1 MTLGLRNS
9 VGQLVTTLRA
19 QAALR
24 RKTIWVLLCLGAL
37 VPMVHM
43 SCLVRQ
49 YSVEVPSRDDW
60 EMAPLIVKAHSG
72 QLTFA
77 DLYAQQEEARYFLPK
92 LIFILSAA
100 GGHWDVRDQVLISIV
115 ASWLTAAGVF
125 FLLYRS
131 GLNLAAIA
139 ICFWLMV
146 LCLFSPAQFELW
158 IFASGF
164 PCFLPALF
172 LVAALVTLETG
183 LSTLWKF
190 VICAVL
196 AFASSFT
203 LAHGLLAWGLTFPV
217 LLLVRP
223 VARWKSW
230 LFWWLVCCALCAVAY
245 FWDYQRPAY
254 HPEFAPAASPIDYTL
269 FILEYLGGGLAYS
282 LKDRPALAA
291 TIFGVLQLALFL
303 AALFYTARRMG
314 DRRFLATVMPWF
326 VLGLSALA
334 SAVLAALGRVKYG
347 ADYALASRYV
357 TFSIW
362 LTIALIALVAII
374 GRELIR
380 ARSSFWPRAALMAA
394 SAILILSFLLPFR
407 VAAANTR
414 SFLRSW
420 SQKDRLARGAV
431 LFSPVIDTGELIK
444 KTSYPGDTTQVMQH
458 IAALDRLQLLR
469 PPLLRTNRLSG
480 LPHAVADGKEA
491 IGGVDA
497 VTPVDGERLRATGW
511 AALLARGRPADC
523 VAVAYQTPSDPDP
536 IIFAI
541 SDVFEMRPAVV
552 KRFRSMELLWSGW
565 AVTFPQ
571 SAVPPGAKLSFWAV
585 DADQPKLSQLP
596 DDSSLKQ
603 R

>member
-1 MTLGLRNS
+1 
-9 VGQLVTTLRA
+9 
-19 QAALR
+19 
-24 RKTIWVLLCLGAL
+24 
-37 VPMVHM
+37 MVQM
-43 SCLVRQ
+43 SYLVRQ

-77 DLYAQQEEARYFLPK
+77 DLYAQQDEARTFLPK
-92 LIFILSAA
+92 SIFILSAA
-100 GGHWDVRDQVLISIV
+100 GGHWDVRNQMLLSVI
-115 ASWLTAAGVF
+115 AAWLTAAGVF
-125 FLLYRS
+125 FLLYRA
-131 GLNLAAIA
+131 GLNIAAIA
-139 ICFWLMV
+139 ISFWLSV
-146 LCLFSPAQFELW
+146 LCIFSPAQFELW

-164 PCFLPALF
+164 PSFLPALF
-172 LVAALVTLETG
+172 LVAALVTIETG
-183 LSTLWKF
+183 FSTIWKF
-190 VICAVL
+190 LICAVL
-196 AFASSFT
+196 AVASSFT

-217 LLLVRP
+217 LLLTRP

-230 LFWWLVCCALCAVAY
+230 LLGWLVCAALCAIAY
-245 FWDYQRPAY
+245 FWDYQKPAY
-254 HPEFAPAASPIDYTL
+254 HPAFAPATSPVDYAL

-282 LKDRPALAA
+282 LKDRPAVAA
-291 TIFGVLQLALFL
+291 TIFGALQFALFL
-303 AALFYTARRMG
+303 AALLYCVRRIR
-314 DRRFLATVMPWF
+314 DREFLAKVAPWF
-326 VLGLSALA
+326 VLALHALA
-334 SAVLAALGRVKYG
+334 GAVLAALGRVKYG

-374 GRELIR
+374 NRELIR
-380 ARSSFWPRAALMAA
+380 TRRSIWPRALLLAA
-394 SAILILSFLLPFR
+394 CSILIISFLLPYR

-414 SFLRSW
+414 FFLRSW
-420 SQKDRLARGAV
+420 SQKDRLARAAV
-431 LFSPVIDTGELIK
+431 LFSSAIDTGEVIK
-444 KTSYPGDTTQVMQH
+444 KTAYPDDTQVVQRA
-458 IAALDRLQLLR
+458 AALDRLQLLR

-480 LPHAVADGKEA
+480 VPHVVADGKEA

-536 IIFAI
+536 VIFAI
-541 SDVFEMRPAVV
+541 SDAFEMRPAVV

-571 SAVPPGAKLSFWAV
+571 SALPPGAKLSFWAV
-585 DADQPKLSQLP
+585 DADQPKLYELP

>member
-1 MTLGLRNS
+1 M
-9 VGQLVTTLRA
+9 
-19 QAALR
+19 
-24 RKTIWVLLCLGAL
+24 WVLISVAAL

-43 SCLVRQ
+43 TSLVRQ
-49 YSVEVPSRDDW
+49 YSVEVPTLDDW

-100 GGHWDVRDQVLISIV
+100 GGHWDVRHQILISV
-115 ASWLTAAGVF
+115 MASWLTAAGVF

-131 GLNLAAIA
+131 GLNVAAIA

-172 LVAALVTLETG
+172 FVAALVSIETG
-183 LSTLWKF
+183 LSTFWKF
-190 VICAVL
+190 VICGVL
-196 AFASSFT
+196 AVASSFT

-223 VARWKSW
+223 ISRWRSW
-230 LFWWLVCCALCAVAY
+230 LSWWLVCSTLCAVGY
-245 FWDYQRPAY
+245 FWDYQKPAY
-254 HPEFAPAASPIDYTL
+254 HPAFAPATSPIEYAR
-269 FILEYLGGGLAYS
+269 FILQYLGGGLAYS
-282 LKDRPALAA
+282 LKDCPALAA
-291 TIFGVLQLALFL
+291 AIFGALQLAFFL
-303 AALFYTARRMG
+303 AALAYAARRIR
-314 DRRFLATVMPWF
+314 DRRFLATVVPWF
-326 VLGLSALA
+326 ALGMYALG

-357 TFSIW
+357 TFSLW
-362 LTIALIALVAII
+362 LTIALVALIAII

-380 ARSSFWPRAALMAA
+380 GRSSFWPRLSFMAA
-394 SAILILSFLLPFR
+394 CTILIISFLLPYR
-407 VAAANTR
+407 LAAANTR
-414 SFLRSW
+414 FFLRSW
-420 SQKDRLARGAV
+420 SQKDRLARAAV
-431 LFSPVIDTGELIK
+431 LFSSAIDTGEVIK
-444 KTSYPGDTTQVMQH
+444 KTAYPGDTTRIAQSA
-458 IAALDRLQLLR
+458 AALDRLKLLR

-480 LPHAVADGKEA
+480 LPHAVADGREA

-497 VTPVDGERLRATGW
+497 VTPIEGERTRVTGW

-541 SDVFEMRPAVV
+541 SDAFEMRPAVV
-552 KRFRSMELLWSGW
+552 KRFRNMELLWSGW

-585 DADQPKLSQLP
+585 DADQPKLYELP
-596 DDSSLKQ
+596 DDSFLKQ

>member
-1 MTLGLRNS
+1 MRFITWA
-9 VGQLVTTLRA
+9 A
-19 QAALR
+19 QR
-24 RKTIWVLLCLGAL
+24 RKALWILLCSAAL

-43 SCLVRQ
+43 SGLVRQ

-77 DLYAQQEEARYFLPK
+77 DLYAQQDEARTFLPK

-100 GGHWDVRDQVLISIV
+100 GGHWDVRDQVLISII

-131 GLNLAAIA
+131 GLNLGAIA

-146 LCLFSPAQFELW
+146 LCLYSPAQFELW

-164 PCFLPALF
+164 PSFLPALF
-172 LVAALVTLETG
+172 LVAALVTIETG

-190 VICAVL
+190 VICALL
-196 AFASSFT
+196 AVASSFT

-217 LLLVRP
+217 LLLIRP
-223 VARWKSW
+223 VGRWKSW
-230 LFWWLVCCALCAVAY
+230 LFWWLVCAALCAVAY
-245 FWDYQRPAY
+245 FWDYRRPAY
-254 HPEFAPAASPIDYTL
+254 HPAFAPATSPGDYTL

-282 LKDRPALAA
+282 LKDRPGLAA
-291 TIFGVLQLALFL
+291 AIFGALQLALLL
-303 AALFYTARRMG
+303 AALFYSARRIR
-314 DRRFLATVMPWF
+314 DRHFLAAVMPWF

-380 ARSSFWPRAALMAA
+380 ARSSFWPRAFLIAA
-394 SAILILSFLLPFR
+394 CAILILSFLLPFR

-414 SFLRSW
+414 FFLRSW
-420 SQKDRLARGAV
+420 SQKDRLARAAV
-431 LFSPVIDTGELIK
+431 LFSPALDTAEVIK
-444 KTSYPGDTTQVMQH
+444 KNSYPGDPARVAQH
-458 IAALDRLQLLR
+458 IAALDRLKLLR
-469 PPLLRTNRLSG
+469 PALFRTNRLSG
-480 LPHAVADGKEA
+480 LPHEVADGKVA
-491 IGGVDA
+491 IGAVDS
-497 VTPVDGERLRATGW
+497 VTPIDGERMRASGW
-511 AALLARGRPADC
+511 AALLTQDRPADC

-536 IIFAI
+536 VVFAI
-541 SDVFEMRPAVV
+541 SDVFEMRPAIV

-565 AVTFPQ
+565 TVTFPS
-571 SAVPPGAKLSFWAV
+571 SALPPEATLSFWAV
-585 DADQPKLSQLP
+585 DADRPKLYQLP
-596 DDSSLKQ
+596 DDSSLK
-603 R
+603 RR

>member
-1 MTLGLRNS
+1 MTW
-9 VGQLVTTLRA
+9 
-19 QAALR
+19 AAERQKALW
-24 RKTIWVLLCLGAL
+24 ILLCLGAL

-49 YSVEVPSRDDW
+49 YSVDVPSRDDW

-92 LIFILSAA
+92 LIFVLSAA
-100 GGHWDVRDQVLISIV
+100 RGHWDVRDQVLISLI
-115 ASWLTAAGVF
+115 ATWLTAAGVF

-131 GLNLAAIA
+131 GLHLGAIA
-139 ICFWLMV
+139 ICFWLAV

-172 LVAALVTLETG
+172 LVAALVTIETG

-190 VICAVL
+190 VICALL
-196 AFASSFT
+196 AVASSFT

-230 LFWWLVCCALCAVAY
+230 LCWWLICAGLCAVAY
-245 FWDYQRPAY
+245 FWDYQRPPH
-254 HPEFAPAASPIDYTL
+254 HPAFAPATSPVDYTL
-269 FILEYLGGGLAYS
+269 FILEYLGGGLAYA

-291 TIFGVLQLALFL
+291 AFFGALQLTLFL
-303 AALFYTARRMG
+303 AALFYSARRMR

-326 VLGLSALA
+326 VLGLSASG

-347 ADYALASRYV
+347 PDYALASRYV

-362 LTIALIALVAII
+362 LTIALIALVAIM

-380 ARSSFWPRAALMAA
+380 ARSSFWPRAAVMAVC
-394 SAILILSFLLPFR
+394 AILILGFLLPFR

-414 SFLRSW
+414 FFLRSW
-420 SQKDRLARGAV
+420 SQKDRLARAAV
-431 LFSPVIDTGELIK
+431 LFSSAIDTGAVIK
-444 KTSYPGDTTQVMQH
+444 KNSYPGDTTRVMQH
-458 IAALDRLQLLR
+458 IAALDRFKLLR
-469 PPLLRTNRLSG
+469 PALFRTNRLSS
-480 LPHAVADGKEA
+480 LPHEVADGKEV
-491 IGGVDA
+491 IGTVDS
-497 VTPVDGERLRATGW
+497 VMPIDGERLRATGW
-511 AALLARGRPADC
+511 AALLTQDRPADC
-523 VAVAYQTPSDPDP
+523 VAVAYQTQSDPDP
-536 IIFAI
+536 VVFAI
-541 SDVFEMRPAVV
+541 SDSFEIRSAIV
-552 KRFRSMELLWSGW
+552 KRFRSMDLLWSGW
-565 AVTFPQ
+565 TVTFPT
-571 SAVPPGAKLSFWAV
+571 SAIPPGATLSFWAV
-585 DADQPKLSQLP
+585 DADEPKLYQLP
-596 DDSSLKQ
+596 DDSTLE
-603 R
+603 RR

>member
-1 MTLGLRNS
+1 VSHGLRIS
-9 VGQLVTTLRA
+9 LGPFFTRLVA
-19 QAALR
+19 QAADR
-24 RKTIWVLLCLGAL
+24 RKAIWILIWAVAL
-37 VPMVHM
+37 VPMVHLT
-43 SCLVRQ
+43 CLVRQ
-49 YSVEVPSRDDW
+49 YSVEVPKMDDW

-77 DLYAQQEEARYFLPK
+77 DLYAQQDEARTFLPK
-92 LIFILSAA
+92 LIFVLSAA
-100 GGHWDVRDQVLISIV
+100 GGHWDVRDQMLLSVI

-131 GLNLAAIA
+131 GLNVAAIA

-164 PCFLPALF
+164 PSFLPALF
-172 LVAALVTLETG
+172 LVAALVAIETR
-183 LSTLWKF
+183 LSILWKF

-203 LAHGLLAWGLTFPV
+203 LAHGLLAWGLMFPV

-223 VARWKSW
+223 IPRWRSW
-230 LFWWLVCCALCAVAY
+230 LFWWLVCSALCAVGY
-245 FWDYQRPAY
+245 FWDYQKPAY
-254 HPEFAPAASPIDYTL
+254 HPAFAPATSPIEYAR
-269 FILEYLGGGLAYS
+269 FILQYLGGGLAYS

-291 TIFGVLQLALFL
+291 SIFGGFQLALFL
-303 AALFYTARRMG
+303 AASVYSARRIR
-314 DRRFLATVMPWF
+314 DRQFLATAAPWF
-326 VLGLSALA
+326 ALGAYALG

-362 LTIALIALVAII
+362 LTIALIALVTII

-380 ARSSFWPRAALMAA
+380 ARSSFWPRLSLAATC
-394 SAILILSFLLPFR
+394 AILIISFLLPYR

-414 SFLRSW
+414 FFLRSW
-420 SQKDRLARGAV
+420 SQKDRLGRGAV
-431 LFSPVIDTGELIK
+431 LFSSVIDTGEVIK
-444 KTSYPGDTTQVMQH
+444 KTAYPGDTQVVQRA
-458 IAALDRLQLLR
+458 AALDRLKLLR

-491 IGGVDA
+491 IGGVEA
-497 VTPVDGERLRATGW
+497 VTPIEGERVRATGW

-523 VAVAYQTPSDPDP
+523 IAVAYQTESEPDP
-536 IIFAI
+536 IVFAI
-541 SDVFEMRPAVV
+541 SDAFEMRPAVV
-552 KRFRSMELLWSGW
+552 KRFRSMEFAWSGW
-565 AVTFPQ
+565 TVSFPQ

-585 DADQPKLSQLP
+585 DADQPKLYELP
-596 DDSSLKQ
+596 DDSSLK
-603 R
+603 RR

>member
-1 MTLGLRNS
+1 MA
-9 VGQLVTTLRA
+9 RA
-19 QAALR
+19 SDGRKALW
-24 RKTIWVLLCLGAL
+24 ILLCLGAL

-43 SCLVRQ
+43 SGLVRQ

-77 DLYAQQEEARYFLPK
+77 DLYAQQEEARYLLPK

-100 GGHWDVRDQVLISIV
+100 GGHWDVRDLVLFSVI

-131 GLNLAAIA
+131 GLNLGTIA
-139 ICFWLMV
+139 VCFWLMV

-172 LVAALVTLETG
+172 LVVALVTLETG

-230 LFWWLVCCALCAVAY
+230 LFWWLICCALCAVAY

-254 HPEFAPAASPIDYTL
+254 HPEFAPAASPVDYTL

-282 LKDRPALAA
+282 LKHRPAVAA
-291 TIFGVLQLALFL
+291 AIFGALQLALFL
-303 AALFYTARRMG
+303 AALAYAARRIR
-314 DRRFLATVMPWF
+314 DRQFLAMVMPWF
-326 VLGLSALA
+326 ALGLYALG

-374 GRELIR
+374 SREWIR
-380 ARSSFWPRAALMAA
+380 TRRSFWPRVSLLAACSILM
-394 SAILILSFLLPFR
+394 ISFLLPYR

-420 SQKDRLARGAV
+420 SQKDRLARAAV
-431 LFSPVIDTGELIK
+431 LFSSAINTGEVIK
-444 KTSYPGDTTQVMQH
+444 KTSYPGDAQVVQRA
-458 IAALDRLQLLR
+458 AALDRLQLLR

-491 IGGVDA
+491 IGAVDP
-497 VTPVDGERLRATGW
+497 VTPIDGEQMRATGW

-523 VAVAYQTPSDPDP
+523 VAVAYQTPSDPEP
-536 IIFAI
+536 VIFAI
-541 SDVFEMRPAVV
+541 SDVFEMRPAMV
-552 KRFRSMELLWSGW
+552 KRFRSMEFLWSGW

-585 DADQPKLSQLP
+585 DADQPKLYELP